1 MADNKESLFRKE
13 SLERLSSPERLDQLM
28 QVVSPKDWIP
38 LATLGGLVAIA
49 LIWSIFGRI
58 PITVT
63 GRGVLIRPYRI
74 VSFESP
80 ISGQLKSLNVKTGDC
95 IEKGYILA
103 TIDPIE
109 LKQQLQSQRS
119 KLSQL
124 LAQERYVRLIQQQR
138 TETEKVAIASSKAS
152 LNQRLRDTQAL
163 TPAFYE
169 KGLNAIGQQRLS
181 LQQRLKDTLALAPI
195 LRDRLQKR
203 QQLLNAGAIAKD
215 TVLQAEQ
222 EYKQGLQTVYEIKA
236 QLKQLDVSETEA
248 QQRYLGN
255 LSSVG
260 DLQAQL
266 QELDTRSKRLEQENL
281 TDINIRVNQ
290 IQEVNR
296 AIAQLQTQVAEKSQI
311 VSASSGCVLEITA
324 TEGQVA
330 SPGTPIGTLNT
341 GGKNT
346 SMVAVSYFDIKD
358 GKQIQ
363 PGMKV
368 QITPDTTKRERF
380 GGIVGKITSVSPLP
394 VTKEGATSVIGNPDL
409 VAKLMSSG
417 EGVIEVR
424 AEMAIDSSTFSGY
437 RWSSSKGPKLNIS
450 AGTTTSVRVKVEEQA
465 PITYV
470 LPILRDFTG
479 INQS

>member
-1 MADNKESLFRKE
+1 MAENKDSIFRKE

-38 LATLGGLVAIA
+38 LAALGGLVVIG

-63 GRGVLIRPYRI
+63 GRGVLIRPDRI

-80 ISGQLKSLNVKTGDC
+80 ISGQLQSVNVKTGEC
-95 IEKGYILA
+95 IEKGYVLA
-103 TIDPIE
+103 TIDPKE
-109 LKQQLQSQRS
+109 LKLQLQLQRS
-119 KLSQL
+119 KLAQL
-124 LAQERYVRLIQQQR
+124 QTQEQYMRLIQQQR

-152 LNQRLRDTQAL
+152 LNQRLRDTQSL

-169 KGLNAIGQQRLS
+169 KGLNAIGQQRIS

-195 LRDRLQKR
+195 LKDRLQKR
-203 QQLLNAGAIAKD
+203 QALLNAGAIAKD

-222 EYKQGLQTVYEIKA
+222 EYKQGLQTGYEIKA

-266 QELDTRSKRLEQENL
+266 QELDTRSKRLKQEDL
-281 TDINIRVNQ
+281 TEFNVRINQ
-290 IQEVNR
+290 IQELNR
-296 AIAQLQTQVAEKSQI
+296 AIAQLQTQVSENSQI
-311 VSASSGCVLEITA
+311 VSPSSGCILEITA
-324 TEGQVA
+324 TQGQFA
-330 SPGTPIGTLNT
+330 TPGTPIGTLNT

-346 SMVAVSYFDIKD
+346 SIVAVSYFDLKD

-363 PGMKV
+363 PGMTI

-394 VTKEGATSVIGNPDL
+394 VTKEGAASVIGNPDL
-409 VAKLMSSG
+409 VAKLMPSG
-417 EGVIEVR
+417 GGEIEVR

-465 PITYV
+465 PITYL

-479 INQS
+479 IN